1 MGEKRPRR
9 PGLLERTAELL
20 DLPADAITNLPRLEL
35 VGDGELR
42 MENHKGILAYG
53 SEEIHISGGKL
64 IVKVRGKN
72 LELRAMNAGH
82 LLITGTIQGL
92 DLT

>member
-9 PGLLERTAELL
+9 PGLLEKTAELL
-20 DLPADAITNLPRLEL
+20 DLPAEAITNLPRLEL

-53 SEEIHISGGKL
+53 SEEIHISGGKM
-64 IVKVRGKN
+64 IVKVRGAG
-72 LELRAMNAGH
+72 LELRSMNANE
-82 LLITGTIQGL
+82 LLITGSISGV

>member
-9 PGLLERTAELL
+9 PGLLEKTAELL
-20 DLPADAITNLPRLEL
+20 DLPAEAITNLPRLEL

-53 SEEIHISGGKL
+53 ADEIHVSGGKL
-64 IVKVRGKN
+64 VVKVHGTG
-72 LELRAMNAGH
+72 LELRSMNASQ
-82 LLITGTIQGL
+82 LLITGDIHGV